1 MPPAPAE
8 PPAEPP
14 ARTPAR
20 TSWVRTM
27 RRGAGVV
34 MVTLLVAVLAMTAL
48 EVSQALHDRW
58 WSWDARL
65 LALPR
70 DVLGLGVLVVW
81 AVVLLLVA
89 LTGRLWVAA
98 TTVLAGAAVA
108 AFANDQKMRFRGEP
122 VYPSDV
128 VYLGEPGFLVEF
140 VGPTRVLGLGLA
152 LAGALVAGFA
162 LARLWRRRRTTP
174 GPALPRRQRLL
185 VRGVVALASGAVVL
199 GAAQFHA
206 AGNPLKGA
214 YEAAG
219 VIWRPWDQPENYA
232 FNGFVAGSLYNMP
245 APAMD
250 PPAGYDAATMA
261 DLTRRYREVAAEV
274 NATRDPRALEDT
286 NVVIVLAET
295 LSDPTRIPG
304 VRLEEDPIRFTRSLM
319 AGATSGEML
328 TPAYGGGT
336 ANAEF
341 EVLTGMALRN
351 FRPQLTTPYQMLLP
365 RNRDFPSLVTA
376 LAGDTHRTVA
386 IHPFLAS
393 YYQRETA
400 YPVLGF
406 DKVEFEEDMEH
417 TRRAEPSDRFVSD
430 RSAFQEVVDELRDS
444 ERPAVVSLVTM
455 QNHGPMRHKYDDP
468 LQAWGPVDESMPLD
482 IEQYLRGL
490 RYSDEAMEQ
499 LVADLDELGERTVV
513 LVYGD
518 HLPSA
523 WPESLLRR
531 DPSVMFR
538 TPYLVHA
545 NFETE
550 KVPTPPVLGPT
561 FLVNQLM
568 ATVDAPLTPYQALLE
583 RLSSEVPAFEPTG
596 IYDAEGRKVAE
607 DELTGAQQR
616 LLRDYRLVQ
625 YDLAVGARHSAE
637 EMLEAV
643 PGAAQPR

>member
-1 MPPAPAE
+1 MIRDTVFNGGMPPALATPL
-8 PPAEPP
+8 
-14 ARTPAR
+14 ARTLG
-20 TSWVRTM
+20 
-27 RRGAGVV
+27 RGAGLALA
-34 MVTLLVAVLAMTAL
+34 TLLVAVLATGAL
-48 EVSQALHDRW
+48 ELSQALHDRW
-58 WSWDARL
+58 WSWHARL

-70 DVLGLGVLVVW
+70 DVLSLGVLVVW
-81 AVVLLLVA
+81 AVVLLLLAV
-89 LTGRLWVAA
+89 TGRLWVAT
-98 TTVLAGAAVA
+98 TTVLAGAAVV

-128 VYLGEPGFLVEF
+128 VYLAEPGFLVEF
-140 VGPTRVLGLGLA
+140 VGPPAVVVLVAAVVGVLA
-152 LAGALVAGFA
+152 VGWLAG
-162 LARLWRRRRTTP
+162 RLWRSRRAAPEPT
-174 GPALPRRQRLL
+174 LSSRQRLL
-185 VRGVVALASGAVVL
+185 VRAVVALASATVLLGAV
-199 GAAQFHA
+199 QFHA
-206 AGNPLKGA
+206 TGNPLKEA
-214 YEAAG
+214 YTAAG
-219 VIWRPWDQPENYA
+219 ATWRPWDQPENYT
-232 FNGFVAGSLYNMP
+232 FNGFLAGSLYNMP

-250 PPAGYDAATMA
+250 PPPGYGGETMA
-261 DLTRRYREVAAEV
+261 ALVQRYRESAAEV
-274 NATRDPRALEDT
+274 NASRDPDALEDT
-286 NVVIVLAET
+286 NVVIVLSET

-319 AGATSGEML
+319 AGTTSGEML

-341 EVLTGMALRN
+341 EALTGMALRN

-365 RNRDFPSLVTA
+365 RHRDFPSFLPS

-406 DKVEFEEDMEH
+406 EKVVFEEDMTH
-417 TRRAEPSDRFVSD
+417 TQRVEPGDRFVSD
-430 RSAFQEVVDELRDS
+430 HAAFQEVVDELRDS
-444 ERPAVVSLVTM
+444 DRPVVASLVTM

-490 RYSDEAMEQ
+490 RYSDEAFEQ
-499 LVADLDELGERTVV
+499 LVDDLDELGERTVV
-513 LVYGD
+513 LMYGD

-531 DPSVMFR
+531 DREVMFR

-545 NFETE
+545 TFETE

-561 FLVNQLM
+561 FLVNQML
-568 ATVDAPLTPYQALLE
+568 ATVDAPLTPYQVLLE
-583 RLSSEVPAFEPTG
+583 RLSREIPAFEPTG
-596 IYDAEGRKVAE
+596 IYDAEGQEVSE
-607 DELTGAQQR
+607 DDLTPEQER

-637 EMLEAV
+637 EMLEVV
-643 PGAAQPR
+643 PAQGQPR